1 MKIVTYA
8 SLLAL
13 SLAVGATA
21 ASAQDKKADSK
32 YDMSKVQ
39 AYAESV
45 AKDVVSDADILAA
58 IKKSTAENK
67 KLTFDEVQARD
78 YNWQLVRANEK
89 SDDEAKAKQKKI
101 IGKLA
106 GIDDKS
112 PEEHAKEGEKEIKE
126 IRGSATSKALQEV
139 MKKAPNGAVTE
150 IFVMDGWGW
159 NVGQTGGTSDFYQG
173 DEAKWQKPF
182 TGKVDVSD
190 PEEDDGAM
198 VSQVSMPIKDGGKI
212 VGAVTVGVNVDKVK

>member
-13 SLAVGATA
+13 SLAVGTTA

-32 YDMSKVQ
+32 YDMAKIQ
-39 AYAESV
+39 AYAEGV
-45 AKDVVSDADILAA
+45 AKDFSSDAKLLEA
-58 IKKSTAENK
+58 IKASTAANK
-67 KLTFDEVQARD
+67 KLTFDEVQVND
-78 YNWQLVRANEK
+78 LSWQLARAMEK
-89 SDDEAKAKQKKI
+89 SDDAAKAKQKKL
-101 IGKLA
+101 GDKLK

-112 PEEHAKEGEKEIKE
+112 AEEHAKLGEKEIKE
-126 IRGSATSKALQEV
+126 IRGSATSKMLQDV

-173 DEAKWQKPF
+173 DEGKWQKPF

-190 PEEDDGAM
+190 PEEDGGVM
-198 VSQVSMPIKDGGKI
+198 VSQVSLPVKDGGKI
-212 VGAVTVGVNVDKVK
+212 VGAVTIGVNVDKVK

>member
-13 SLAVGATA
+13 SLAVGTTA

-32 YDMSKVQ
+32 YDMAKVQ

-45 AKDVVSDADILAA
+45 AKDIVSNPDILAA
-58 IKKSTAENK
+58 IKASTAANK
-67 KLTFDEVQARD
+67 KLTFDEVQVND
-78 YNWQLVRANEK
+78 LSWQLARAMEK
-89 SDDEAKAKQKKI
+89 SDDEAKAKQKKL
-101 IGKLA
+101 GDKLK

-112 PEEHAKEGEKEIKE
+112 AEEHAKLGEKEIKE
-126 IRGSATSKALQEV
+126 IRGSATSKALQAA
-139 MKKAPNGAVTE
+139 MKKAGDGVTE

-182 TGKVDVSD
+182 TGKTDVSD
-190 PEEDDGAM
+190 PEEDGGVMA
-198 VSQVSMPIKDGGKI
+198 SQVSMPVKDGGKI
-212 VGAVTVGVNVDKVK
+212 VGAITVGVNVDKVK

>member
-13 SLAVGATA
+13 SLAVGTTA
-21 ASAQDKKADSK
+21 ASAQDKAASK

-45 AKDVVSDADILAA
+45 AKDLVSDADILAA

-67 KLTFDEVQARD
+67 KLTFDEVQVND
-78 YNWQLVRANEK
+78 LSWQLARANEK
-89 SDDEAKAKQKKI
+89 SDDEAKAKQKKLAD
-101 IGKLA
+101 KLN
-106 GIDDKS
+106 GIDGKS
-112 PEEHAKEGEKEIKE
+112 AEEHSKLGEKEIKE
-126 IRGSATSKALQEV
+126 IRGSATSKTLQAA

-182 TGKVDVSD
+182 TGNVDVSD
-190 PEEDDGAM
+190 PEEDDGVMA
-198 VSQVSMPIKDGGKI
+198 SQVSMPVKDGDKI
-212 VGAVTVGVNVDKVK
+212 VGAITVGVNVDKVK

>member
-13 SLAVGATA
+13 SLAVGTTA

-32 YDMSKVQ
+32 YDMAKVQ

-45 AKDVVSDADILAA
+45 AKDIVSNPDILAA
-58 IKKSTAENK
+58 IKASTAANK
-67 KLTFDEVQARD
+67 KLTFDEVQVND
-78 YNWQLVRANEK
+78 LSWQLARAMEK
-89 SDDEAKAKQKKI
+89 SDDEAKAKQKKL
-101 IGKLA
+101 GDKLK

-112 PEEHAKEGEKEIKE
+112 AEEHAKLGEKEIKE
-126 IRGSATSKALQEV
+126 IRGSATSKALQAA
-139 MKKAPNGAVTE
+139 MKKAGNGVTE

-182 TGKVDVSD
+182 TGKTDVSD
-190 PEEDDGAM
+190 PEEDGGVMA
-198 VSQVSMPIKDGGKI
+198 SQVSMPVKDGGKI
-212 VGAVTVGVNVDKVK
+212 IGAITVGVNVDKVK

>member
-13 SLAVGATA
+13 SLAVGTTA

-45 AKDVVSDADILAA
+45 AKDIVSNPDILAA
-58 IKKSTAENK
+58 IKASTAANK
-67 KLTFDEVQARD
+67 KLTFDEVQVND
-78 YNWQLVRANEK
+78 LSWQLARAMEK
-89 SDDEAKAKQKKI
+89 SDDEAKAKQKKL
-101 IGKLA
+101 GDKLK

-112 PEEHAKEGEKEIKE
+112 AEEHAKLGEKEIKE
-126 IRGSATSKALQEV
+126 IRGSATSKALQAA
-139 MKKAPNGAVTE
+139 MKKAGDGVTE

-182 TGKVDVSD
+182 TGKTDVSD
-190 PEEDDGAM
+190 PEEDGGVMA
-198 VSQVSMPIKDGGKI
+198 SQVSMPVKDGGKI
-212 VGAVTVGVNVDKVK
+212 VGAITVGVNVDKVK

>member
-1 MKIVTYA
+1 MKVVTYA

-13 SLAVGATA
+13 SLAVGTTA

-39 AYAESV
+39 SYAESV
-45 AKDVVSDADILAA
+45 AKDLSSNADIIAA

-67 KLTFDEVQARD
+67 KLTFDEVQVRD
-78 YNWQLVRANEK
+78 LDWQLVRANEK
-89 SDDEAKAKQKKI
+89 SDDAAKAKQKKI
-101 IGKLA
+101 TDKLA
-106 GIDDKS
+106 GLDDKS
-112 PEEHAKEGEKEIKE
+112 AADHAKAGEKEIKE
-126 IRGSATSKALQEV
+126 IRGSATSKTLQAA

-182 TGKVDVSD
+182 TGKTDVSD
-190 PEEDDGAM
+190 PEEDDGVMA
-198 VSQVSMPIKDGGKI
+198 SQVSMPVTDGGKI
-212 VGAVTVGVNVDKVK
+212 IGAITVGVNVDKVK